1 MESLGQMDFLCT
13 ECAKS
18 FAMEVDL
25 LIHQTRVPD
34 NRSFSCEICLAISVG
49 NTNHNNHMR
58 AHKSKKKPKTL
69 LICEECNYET
79 SYKQNLKGTHWKE
92 RWQWVQQHVMSWLW
106 KIFSSTTSSD
116 KKCADWQK
124 GQWEKHGCLLRL
136 FFLSFPLVTYFFSST
151 DDVQEPVEKVI
162 LNIGFGTFERKE
174 KEKVASQFLCNKFS
188 ETFENNWNLSKHM
201 KRKHAKNSRQNR
213 TTALCGYIH
222 TIRAL
227 KTL

>member
-1 MESLGQMDFLCT
+1 MSCPDCG
-13 ECAKS
+13 KS
-18 FAMEVDL
+18 F
-25 LIHQTRVPD
+25 P
-34 NRSFSCEICLAISVG
+34 
-49 NTNHNNHMR
+49 
-58 AHKSKKKPKTL
+58 
-69 LICEECNYET
+69 
-79 SYKQNLKGTHWKE
+79 
-92 RWQWVQQHVMSWLW
+92 QQHHLTRNVQIDRKGNEKNMAV
-106 KIFSSTTSSD
+106 SS
-116 KKCADWQK
+116 
-124 GQWEKHGCLLRL
+124 GC

>member
-69 LICEECNYET
+69 LICEQCNNET
-79 SYKQNLKGTHWKE
+79 SYKQNLKGTHWKRKMAMSPTACHVLTVENLFLNNIIWQEMCRLTE
-92 RWQWVQQHVMSWLW
+92 RAMRKTWLSPQVVFF
-106 KIFSSTTSSD
+106 IFSLSYLFLFLHRW
-116 KKCADWQK
+116 CPRACRK
-124 GQWEKHGCLLRL
+124 GDIEHWFRNVWEKGKRESCQPI
-136 FFLSFPLVTYFFSST
+136 PLQQVLWNIWK
-151 DDVQEPVEKVI
+151 QLELEQAHEKKAC
-162 LNIGFGTFERKE
+162 KE
-174 KEKVASQFLCNKFS
+174 
-188 ETFENNWNLSKHM
+188 
-201 KRKHAKNSRQNR
+201 
-213 TTALCGYIH
+213 
-222 TIRAL
+222 
-227 KTL
+227 